1 MIAVLHTLCHTY
13 ASWLV
18 QNGVDLYTV
27 QKLMGHSTIAMTEKY
42 AHLAPDNLK
51 AAVRVLEKSLEKI
64 RVKVKRPL
72 LKRLQTKMGRRRL
85 DITI

>member
-1 MIAVLHTLCHTY
+1 MIAVPHTLCHTY

-51 AAVRVLEKSLEKI
+51 AAVRVLEKSLEKNKGKSKKTSI
-64 RVKVKRPL
+64 KKV
-72 LKRLQTKMGRRRL
+72 TNEDG
-85 DITI
+85 